1 MKSPHNVKKAQRVA
15 DRITSLSNFLPRI
28 VERARPI
35 MNLLKKTKNIVWD
48 DEGKEAFRKLKVT
61 LATPLIL
68 SKPDTSK
75 RLIVFLV
82 VSIEAISTILVHE
95 EGSELRPMYFV
106 NRVLHDPKTRY
117 QMIEKVAL
125 TLVNVACHLHQYIS
139 KP

>member
-1 MKSPHNVKKAQRVA
+1 M
-15 DRITSLSNFLPRI
+15 
-28 VERARPI
+28 
-35 MNLLKKTKNIVWD
+35 
-48 DEGKEAFRKLKVT
+48 
-61 LATPLIL
+61 
-68 SKPDTSK
+68 
-75 RLIVFLV
+75 LIVYIS
-82 VSIEAISTILVHE
+82 VSIKATIAILVQE

>member
-1 MKSPHNVKKAQRVA
+1 
-15 DRITSLSNFLPRI
+15 
-28 VERARPI
+28 

-125 TLVNVACHLHQYIS
+125 PLVNVACHFHQYIS